1 MSACAHSTYHPS
13 NNSEP
18 LIVVLKSDLNHHQH
32 PHHSLCCHP
41 QMEFRLVTVV
51 LMAIMTM
58 TTLLALCVTETEA
71 RPSRSI
77 AGMSDGW
84 AEYYRTLGGMDE
96 HRRSIADP
104 NECVTSV
111 SKQQHH

>member
-1 MSACAHSTYHPS
+1 MSACAHTTYQPS

-18 LIVVLKSDLNHHQH
+18 LIVVLKSDLNYHHH
-32 PHHSLCCHP
+32 HHSLCCHP

-111 SKQQHH
+111 SENDI